1 MMRARAT
8 SMASAEVPDIKPRT
22 REDLRVMGKLERR
35 FHHRGH
41 AEHREENCG
50 EGKKTT
56 ERYGD
61 SEERTTRSAFL
72 DPPTN
77 SEHRGL

>member
-1 MMRARAT
+1 LAFSRGGAPEMRARAT

-22 REDLRVMGKLERR
+22 REDFAVMGMLERR
-35 FHHRGH
+35 FHHRGPG
-41 AEHREENCG
+41 EHREENCG

-61 SEERTTRSAFL
+61 PETGTLQDLLF
-72 DPPTN
+72 
-77 SEHRGL
+77 